1 MKYYHKAC
9 NSVDDI
15 VRDITWRKV
24 AENPSFAAKLLR
36 LHYHDCF
43 VRGCDGSILLDST
56 DQKDEDNEKAAL
68 PNRSLSGYE
77 VIDEIKAKLEEEC
90 PGVVSCA
97 DILAL
102 AARDAISFQFR
113 RPMWNVFSGR
123 KDGRVSLSSEATR
136 NMPSPFS
143 NFTTLLTQF
152 QSHGLD
158 MMDLVTLS
166 GRGDTDPSLNPE
178 YAESLRKSCPK
189 PLNPATFVEMDPQS
203 SGSFDSHYFKILNEH
218 KGMFVSDA
226 ALLTNQ
232 HSAQMAQDLENPNQF
247 FARFAQS
254 MKKMSEILTLA
265 EGEGE
270 ELMASTVNA
279 AGDPIPTSAV
289 LMASSKHIASRC
301 RDANVAF
308 LKCKKTDANPDK
320 CLDKGQQVTRCVLGL
335 LKDLHQSCT
344 KEMDSYAGC
353 MYYNTDEFELC
364 RKEQK
369 EFEKACPL

>member
-1 MKYYHKAC
+1 MRPSFLFLLLALVIVNAVIVCNGNKLLKMKYYQKAC
-9 NSVDDI
+9 DSVDDI

-24 AENPSFAAKLLR
+24 AEDPSFAAKLLR

-56 DQKDEDNEKAAL
+56 DVNKKDNEKAAL

-77 VIDEIKAKLEEEC
+77 LIDAIKAKLEEEC

-113 RPMWNVFSGR
+113 RPMWNVFTGR
-123 KDGRVSLSSEATR
+123 KDGRVSLSSEATTD
-136 NMPSPFS
+136 MPSPFS
-143 NFTTLLTQF
+143 NFTTLLSQF

-166 GRGDTDPSLNPE
+166 GAHTIGTTRCALLSRRLYNFTGRGDTDPSLDPE
-178 YAESLRKSCPK
+178 YAESLRNICPN
-189 PLNPATFVEMDPQS
+189 PLIPATPVEMDPES

-218 KGMFVSDA
+218 KGVFLSDA

-232 HSAQMAQDLENPNQF
+232 QSAQMAKDLENPKVF
-247 FARFAQS
+247 FARSAQS
-254 MKKMSEILTLA
+254 MKTMSEIITLA

-270 ELMASTVNA
+270 VRQNCRVVN
-279 AGDPIPTSAV
+279 
-289 LMASSKHIASRC
+289 
-301 RDANVAF
+301 
-308 LKCKKTDANPDK
+308 
-320 CLDKGQQVTRCVLGL
+320 
-335 LKDLHQSCT
+335 
-344 KEMDSYAGC
+344 
-353 MYYNTDEFELC
+353 
-364 RKEQK
+364 
-369 EFEKACPL
+369 

>member
-1 MKYYHKAC
+1 MKYYHKSC
-9 NSVDDI
+9 DSVNDI

-56 DQKDEDNEKAAL
+56 DQKDKDNEKAAF

-102 AARDAISFQFR
+102 AARAAVSFQFR
-113 RPMWNVFSGR
+113 RPLWNVFTGR
-123 KDGRVSLSSEATR
+123 KDGRVSLSSEATTY
-136 NMPSPFS
+136 MPSPFS
-143 NFTTLLTQF
+143 DFTTLLTQF
-152 QSHGLD
+152 QSHCLD
-158 MMDLVTLS
+158 LMDLVTLS
-166 GRGDTDPSLNPE
+166 GAHTIGTTRCALLSRTRRLYNFTGRGDTDPSLNPE
-178 YAESLRKSCPK
+178 YAESLRKICPN

-232 HSAQMAQDLENPNQF
+232 QSAQMAQALENPNQF

-254 MKKMSEILTLA
+254 MKKMSEIITLA

-270 ELMASTVNA
+270 VRRNCRVVN
-279 AGDPIPTSAV
+279 
-289 LMASSKHIASRC
+289 
-301 RDANVAF
+301 
-308 LKCKKTDANPDK
+308 
-320 CLDKGQQVTRCVLGL
+320 
-335 LKDLHQSCT
+335 
-344 KEMDSYAGC
+344 
-353 MYYNTDEFELC
+353 
-364 RKEQK
+364 
-369 EFEKACPL
+369 